1 MAHPVDTALH
11 LETPASGALVA
22 ARGVGIEFVLD
33 RHQRPVTPA
42 LGRMRRAAERVWA
55 LRDLDLTFL
64 AGEAVAL
71 VGRSGSGKTTLLRAI
86 AGVVVPDRGEMEVRG
101 RVGAL
106 LSIDAG
112 LMGFLSG
119 RENAELL
126 GVLVGI
132 PRAEVRERLDEVRD
146 LAGLGAAFER
156 PANTYSQGMRAR
168 LGFAV
173 GQAAGASVLVLDE
186 VHEALDHEFRALVA
200 DRARRLTEAGGVVV
214 AAGHDHGLLE
224 TFCERA
230 VHLEGGHVQA
240 DGPFEEVVRAYRAHP
255 SGD

>member
-1 MAHPVDTALH
+1 MAHAADSALH
-11 LETPASGALVA
+11 LGSPTAASLVA
-22 ARGVGIEFVLD
+22 ARGLGVRFTLD

-42 LGRMRRAAERVWA
+42 LARLRRTAAHVWA
-55 LRDLDLTFL
+55 LRDVDLTFL

-86 AGVVVPDRGEMEVRG
+86 AGVVVADAGEIEVRG

-112 LMGFLSG
+112 LQGGLSG
-119 RENAELL
+119 RENAELM
-126 GVLVGI
+126 GVLAGM
-132 PRAEVRERLDEVRD
+132 PRAEMRDRLDDVRD
-146 LAGLGAAFER
+146 IAELGAAFER

-173 GQAAGASVLVLDE
+173 GQAAGAKVIVLDE

-200 DRARRLTEAGGVVV
+200 DRARALTAAGGIVV
-214 AAGHDHGLLE
+214 ASGHDHGLLE
-224 TFCERA
+224 TFCDRA
-230 VHLEGGHVQA
+230 VHLHEGHVQG
-240 DGPFEEVVRAYRAHP
+240 DGPFGEVVTAYRAHP
-255 SGD
+255 GGG

>member
-1 MAHPVDTALH
+1 MAHAADSALD
-11 LETPASGALVA
+11 LGAPQSGSLVA
-22 ARGVGIEFVLD
+22 ARGLGVEFLLD

-42 LGRMRRAAERVWA
+42 LGRLRRAAERVWA
-55 LRDLDLTFL
+55 LRDVDLTFL
-64 AGEAVAL
+64 GGEAVAL

-86 AGVVVPDRGEMEVRG
+86 AGVVPADAGDIEVRG

-112 LMGFLSG
+112 LTGHLSG
-119 RENAELL
+119 RENAELM
-126 GVLVGI
+126 GVLAGL
-132 PRAEVRERLDEVRD
+132 PRAEVRERLDDVRD
-146 LAGLGAAFER
+146 IAGLGAAFER

-200 DRARRLTEAGGVVV
+200 ERARALVTGGGVVV

-224 TFCERA
+224 TFCDRA
-230 VHLEGGHVQA
+230 VHLDGGHVHA
-240 DGPFEEVVRAYRAHP
+240 DGPFDEVVKAYRAHP
-255 SGD
+255 AGP

>member
-1 MAHPVDTALH
+1 MAHAADTALH
-11 LETPASGALVA
+11 LETPSSGGLVA
-22 ARGVGIEFVLD
+22 TRGLGVEFVRD

-42 LGRMRRAAERVWA
+42 LARLRRARGRVWA
-55 LRDLDLTFL
+55 LKDVDLTFL

-71 VGRSGSGKTTLLRAI
+71 IGRSGSGKTTLLRAI
-86 AGVVVPDRGEMEVRG
+86 AGVVVPDAGEIEVRG

-112 LMGFLSG
+112 LMGLLSG
-119 RENAELL
+119 RENAELM
-126 GVLVGI
+126 GVLAGI
-132 PRAEVRERLDEVRD
+132 PRMTMRARLDEVRD
-146 LAGLGAAFER
+146 LADLGDAFER
-156 PANTYSQGMRAR
+156 PAGTYSQGMRAR

-173 GQAAGASVLVLDE
+173 GQAAGASVIVLDE

-200 DRARRLTEAGGVVV
+200 DRARKLTEAGGVVI

-224 TFCERA
+224 TFCDRA
-230 VHLEGGHVQA
+230 VHLEQGHVQA
-240 DGPFEEVVRAYRAHP
+240 DGPFGEVVRAYRAHP

>member
-1 MAHPVDTALH
+1 MAHAADTAPDLA
-11 LETPASGALVA
+11 TPGAASLVA
-22 ARGVGIEFVLD
+22 ARGLGVQFTLD

-42 LGRMRRAAERVWA
+42 LARLRRAADRVWA
-55 LRDLDLTFL
+55 LRDVDLTFL

-86 AGVVVPDRGEMEVRG
+86 AGVVVADAGEIEVRG

-112 LMGFLSG
+112 LSGHLSG
-119 RENAELL
+119 RENAELM
-126 GVLVGI
+126 GVLAGV
-132 PRAEVRERLDEVRD
+132 PRAEVRARLDVVRD
-146 LAGLGAAFER
+146 IAGLGAAFDR

-173 GQAAGASVLVLDE
+173 GQAAGAKVLVLDE

-200 DRARRLTEAGGVVV
+200 DRARVHTAAGGIVV
-214 AAGHDHGLLE
+214 ASGHDHGLLE
-224 TFCERA
+224 TFCDRA
-230 VHLEGGHVQA
+230 VHLQDGRVQG
-240 DGPFEEVVRAYRAHP
+240 DGPFDDVVKAYRANLAAP
-255 SGD
+255 

>member
-1 MAHPVDTALH
+1 MAQAADSPLH
-11 LETPASGALVA
+11 LQAPPSGSLVA
-22 ARGVGIEFVLD
+22 ARGLGVEFVRD

-42 LGRMRRAAERVWA
+42 LARLRGAAGRVWA
-55 LRDLDLTFL
+55 LRDVDLTFL
-64 AGEAVAL
+64 GGEAVAL

-86 AGVVVPDRGEMEVRG
+86 AGVVVADRGEIEVRG

-112 LMGFLSG
+112 LMGYLSG

-126 GVLVGI
+126 GVLAGI
-132 PRAEVRERLDEVRD
+132 PRTQMRARLDEVRE
-146 LAGLGAAFER
+146 LAGLGDAFER
-156 PANTYSQGMRAR
+156 PAATYSQGMRAR

-173 GQAAGASVLVLDE
+173 GQAAGASVIVLDE

-200 DRARRLTEAGGVVV
+200 DRARQVTEAGGIVV

-224 TFCERA
+224 TFCDRA
-230 VHLEGGHVQA
+230 VHLEEGHVQA
-240 DGPFEEVVRAYRAHP
+240 DGPFAEVVRAYREHP
-255 SGD
+255 SGS